1 MFEFRIEGAY
11 DAEKLLTANWPTCV
25 VTVIQRGAEW
35 KSWGPNHLVVPMSD
49 VGDPK
54 ASPDAPT
61 IQHLAAILA
70 HTANLTSAD
79 RLMVNCWLGQS
90 RSSAVAVAILMQ
102 HGMTTEE
109 AFEAVLEQRPVAV
122 PNVLIC
128 RHIDSYFGTKD
139 CEAMAKAHLKNELAS
154 IKKAPDGKPTAKEV
168 DDMKKW
174 LANL

>member
-11 DAEKLLTANWPTCV
+11 DAEKLLGQNWPTCA

-35 KSWGPNHLVVPMSD
+35 KSWGPAHIVVPMSD

-61 IQHLAAILA
+61 IHHLAYILD
-70 HTANLTSAD
+70 HTKNLTSAD

-109 AFEAVLEQRPVAV
+109 AFAAVLEQRPVAV

-128 RHIDSYFGTKD
+128 KHIDSYFGTKD

-154 IKKAPDGKPTAKEV
+154 IMKPPSGKPTDKEV